1 MGPLGGSLPSHR
13 PLRTSLRERIRSRDE
28 LGKDRCP
35 HRLFLPGDLVFIEW
49 TNGGG
54 ERQTVYSVSGK
65 GFPIR
70 GIYLGY
76 QTSRYRWRRVAPR
89 EVKLSWDQVEAMA
102 RQVARPAERVIATA
116 GNRAMFAAGFDRG
129 PLRIVELPESLVGH
143 LPDSP
148 DVRRFV
154 VENLGARSS
163 ARRVS
168 ANSPALL
175 EIRPSGRWR
184 CRSGHIWCRR
194 RPCRAN
200 WRRKCRGRS

>member
-1 MGPLGGSLPSHR
+1 MSVREPLAKQEHDVRLKSYLSVVEQWDR
-13 PLRTSLRERIRSRDE
+13 SVDLYLRTGRYARRSESEFGRATSLGRIVV
-28 LGKDRCP
+28 P

-154 VENLGARSS
+154 VENL
-163 ARRVS
+163 ARRGVPH
-168 ANSPALL
+168 A
-175 EIRPSGRWR
+175 G
-184 CRSGHIWCRR
+184 
-194 RPCRAN
+194 
-200 WRRKCRGRS
+200 